1 MTDKTMKI
9 GDEVYLADGSLC
21 QYAGALDGGQHAVRH
36 VYESDGEPW
45 VSDRITVVG
54 AVFKKA
60 PVEALDARIAERR
73 GELSEIDE
81 RLSAA
86 RQEALTLE
94 RQRVA
99 TAKAI
104 AACRPAEIVAAWLAG
119 KVTHFVM
126 LDSDAGPSLRPANA
140 AFKKQFG
147 GGFAPADELKVT
159 LDRSAGSTPWVYRI
173 GGEGH
178 AAVPCLSEEE
188 GTAALATEWK
198 RFWTTKRQRMP
209 WNPELPVTRCRAAGL
224 PIPNWYLEQLE
235 NDKRAAAQKRL
246 TDAQKVLDEAKAELA
261 AIASATPSA

>member
-1 MTDKTMKI
+1 MNI
-9 GDEVYLADGSLC
+9 GDEVYLADGHLC

-60 PVEALDARIAERR
+60 PVEVLDARVSERR

-94 RQRVA
+94 RQKVA

-140 AFKKQFG
+140 ALKKQYG
-147 GGFAPADELKVT
+147 NGFAPADELKVT
-159 LDRSAGSTPWVYRI
+159 LDKPGGATPWTYRI
-173 GGEGH
+173 GREGH
-178 AAVPCLSEEE
+178 AGVPCLSEEE
-188 GTAALATEWK
+188 GKAALATEWE

-209 WNPELPVTRCRAAGL
+209 WQPELPVTRCREAGM
-224 PIPNWYLEQLE
+224 PVPAWYLEQME

-261 AIASATPSA
+261 AIASATPTA